1 MPDGVVHARR
11 CPLADSNGLRMG
23 KIALFMF
30 VFSAS
35 WRIGNCAPK
44 VVRVS
49 LRSSTVTVAR
59 QDFQPAYVSNQPNGP
74 GCDPICKQATA
85 TWTI

>member
-1 MPDGVVHARR
+1 MPDGVVHAWR

-35 WRIGNCAPK
+35 WRIGNTE
-44 VVRVS
+44 
-49 LRSSTVTVAR
+49 LRSQIPNR
-59 QDFQPAYVSNQPNGP
+59 QRHGDLG
-74 GCDPICKQATA
+74 T
-85 TWTI
+85 